1 MGGGESG
8 AAGGLVEPREAPA
21 MTESISQAWLAQQ
34 CQLIPGA
41 TRGVLL
47 LAQARSLGPVA
58 HWPADS
64 GGNADLIAAANAAVT
79 RRSVVVQERLSGVSS
94 PVSHRRIAVPIS
106 RGAHVLG
113 AVAVDVADAKQTE
126 AQVAVELLRLGT
138 VWLELLGQ
146 SEAAKAPLVMALEL
160 VGVALAHQPLRAAA
174 TAVATELATRLDLE
188 RVSVGFLRRGQVR
201 VEALSHSARFDD
213 KANLIRDLS
222 LAMDEA
228 ADQDATIAYPEP
240 ADSPPR
246 ITHAPEQIV
255 RRHGAAS
262 GCTTPIVDGGRIV
275 GALTFERVHGAS
287 FDAETLDFYEGL
299 TSVVGPVLA
308 VQRAAG
314 ARLLERGREVV
325 GMHTRRLI
333 GAHHTTIR
341 VAAAA
346 AVGILLVLALVKG
359 DFRITARATLEGRVQ
374 RAIVAGVEGYIAE
387 AQARAGDVVRQ
398 GQLLGR
404 LDDRDLALERTK
416 WSGRREQLQREYRQA
431 LAMHDRIEVNILSA
445 KLAQATAQLRLVNE
459 NLARLQLIA
468 PFDGIVVSG
477 DLSQLLGSPVEKGEL
492 LFEVAPLDGYRTIL
506 EVDERDIAHV
516 EAGQA
521 VELGLSAL
529 PGEPLSLT
537 VERVS
542 PVATAKD
549 GRNYFRVEAALE
561 HPTESLRP
569 GMEGVAKIQ
578 VDRRRL
584 LWIGTHRMLDWLRLW
599 TWSWWL

>member
-1 MGGGESG
+1 
-8 AAGGLVEPREAPA
+8 

-41 TRGVLL
+41 TRGVLVL
-47 LAQARSLGPVA
+47 ALAQARSLGAVA
-58 HWPADS
+58 HWPAES
-64 GGNADLIAAANAAVT
+64 GGNADLTAAANAAVT
-79 RRSVVVQERLSGVSS
+79 RRSVLVQERPPGVSS
-94 PVSHRRIAVPIS
+94 RVSHSRIAVPIF

-113 AVAVDVADAKQTE
+113 AVAVEVADAKEAE

-160 VGVALAHQPLRAAA
+160 VGVALAHRPFRAAA

-188 RVSVGFLRRGQVR
+188 RVSVGFLRRGQMR

-213 KANLIRDLS
+213 NANLICDLG

-228 ADQDATIAYPEP
+228 ADQDATIAHPSP
-240 ADSPPR
+240 ADASPR
-246 ITHAPEQIV
+246 ITHAHEQLA
-255 RRHGAAS
+255 RRHGAAAV
-262 GCTTPIVDGGRIV
+262 CTTPIVEGGRVV
-275 GALTFERVHGAS
+275 GAITFERGRGPS
-287 FDAETLDFYEGL
+287 FDAETLQFCEGL
-299 TSVVGPVLA
+299 TSVVGPVLT

-314 ARLLERGREVV
+314 ARLLERGRAFVRSHVEN
-325 GMHTRRLI
+325 LI
-333 GAHHTTIR
+333 GAHHTTLR

-346 AVGILLVLALVKG
+346 AVGLLLVLALAKG
-359 DFRITARATLEGRVQ
+359 DFRITARSTLEGRVQ

-387 AQARAGDVVRQ
+387 ANARAGDVVRR

-404 LDDRDLALERTK
+404 LDDRDLSLERAK
-416 WSGRREQLQREYRQA
+416 WAGRRDQLQREYREA
-431 LAMHDRIEVNILSA
+431 LAMHDRIEVNISSA
-445 KLAQATAQLRLVNE
+445 KLAQATAQLRLLDE
-459 NLARLQLIA
+459 NLTRLQLVA

-492 LFEVAPLDGYRTIL
+492 LFQVAPLDGYRTIL
-506 EVDERDIAHV
+506 EVDERDIAYV
-516 EAGQA
+516 KTGQS

-529 PGEPLSLT
+529 PGEALSLT
-537 VERVS
+537 VERVT
-542 PVATAKD
+542 PVATAED
-549 GRNYFRVEAALE
+549 GRNFFRVEASLE
-561 HPTESLRP
+561 RPAESLRP

-584 LWIGTHRMLDWLRLW
+584 LWIATRRLIDWFRLW